1 MNVTDRA
8 DRIIGSLIGGA
19 AGDALGYEI
28 EFWDEAEIF
37 DRFGECGIQSY
48 EPGFPGGKAL
58 ISDDTQMTL
67 FTAEGILN
75 AAGPEGAR
83 EGIALAYLDWLRTQE
98 DGIGPIEADTDPAGR
113 DGLLSVSEL
122 YALRAPGNTCLS
134 ALRGRREQLQQ
145 NGELPK
151 DFLQDRLNHSKGCG
165 GVMRIAP
172 VALAFSP
179 DRFPGGI
186 RGIDLEGAQAAAVTH
201 GAPLGWLPAAAV
213 THILNRIVYPER
225 ELTLTEI
232 VLEAGET
239 CMEIFR
245 GAAPAEDLRYLNE
258 LLVQAADLAEN
269 DRTDLENIH
278 ALGEGWV
285 GEEAMAVG
293 VYCALRYQ
301 NDFTAGIRAAVNHC
315 GDSDSTG
322 AVCGNILGAWLG
334 DRAVGREWKD
344 DLELEPLI
352 REIGGRL
359 AGYSEK

>member
-75 AAGPEGAR
+75 AAGPEEAR

-98 DGIGPIEADTDPAGR
+98 GGIGRIAANADPAGR
-113 DGLLSVSEL
+113 DGLLSVPEL

-134 ALRGRREQLQQ
+134 ALRGRREQLKQ

-151 DFLQDRLNHSKGCG
+151 DLLRDRLNSSKGCG

-201 GAPLGWLPAAAV
+201 GGPLGWLPAAAV
-213 THILNRIVYPER
+213 THIINRIVYPER
-225 ELTLTEI
+225 EMTLAET

-245 GAAPAEDLRYLNE
+245 GAAPEEDLRYLNE

-269 DRTDLENIH
+269 GREDLENIH

-301 NDFTAGIRAAVNHC
+301 NDLAAGIRAAVNHC

-359 AGYSEK
+359 AEYSGK